1 MQEVVN
7 LFSAQ
12 DVRKAG
18 ERVNSQMNSAAT
30 EARNAYKRKW
40 AKEHPESIRRSQ
52 EKYWT
57 KKAMEMQQA
66 AKKAAD
72 PDAGK

>member
-1 MQEVVN
+1 
-7 LFSAQ
+7 
-12 DVRKAG
+12 
-18 ERVNSQMNSAAT
+18 MNSAAT

-66 AKKAAD
+66 AKEAAD

>member
-1 MQEVVN
+1 MIFLVHKTCGKQ
-7 LFSAQ
+7 A
-12 DVRKAG
+12 K
-18 ERVNSQMNSAAT
+18 RVSQMNSAAA

-66 AKKAAD
+66 EKKEAN
-72 PDAGK
+72 PGKGE